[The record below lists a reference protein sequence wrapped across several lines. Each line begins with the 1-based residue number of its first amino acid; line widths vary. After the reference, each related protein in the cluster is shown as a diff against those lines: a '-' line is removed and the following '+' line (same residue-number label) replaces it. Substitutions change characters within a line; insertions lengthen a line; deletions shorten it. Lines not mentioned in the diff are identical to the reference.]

1 MKIGRLFAIFSYI
14 LIFSMLFSAAGITAS
29 EAKPEMAPE
38 GAPNTVLTFE
48 GLNRYQADPAL
59 TTDSW
64 VSDTSG
70 DIGMTRYIQAV
81 NTSVAMYTKTGTL
94 IIQSTFEDF
103 WSTAATDTAC
113 DGNAE
118 VPTHH
123 GQPNVI
129 YDHMAQRWLI
139 QDLAYEDVDEG
150 PYYLCIAVSNYTVG
164 EEPLDFTDAGWMYY
178 ALPAQNQWPYYLP
191 DQARIGLWPD
201 GYYIAA
207 DLYDIDNNGLTRTA
221 EGAKVWA
228 VNRDD
233 LVNGI
238 FPFRSKS
245 FYMTEEDY
253 TYHGLLP
260 SNLEGD
266 PPPTGT
272 PNFFVAIAPP
282 DQFQIWEFSVD
293 WTNPD
298 ASTFPF
304 TPTVLHTATPFDWV
318 VGYLVDQPGTNEM
331 LDLHSER
338 LSSVTYRI
346 VDGVESLWAS
356 HTVMRDT
363 GDDDIRWYEL
373 RSLTTTPYFYQQ
385 GSFAPDSSFRWV
397 SSLGVD
403 GAGNMAIGYSI
414 SDAVLYPSVFYTGR
428 LKGDTLGTL
437 PQGEQA
443 LIYGTGY
450 QDMNPVTDE
459 GPWGERSA
467 MSVDPVDPCVFWYTN
482 QFYLADDINIIE
494 DGPTIWHTIIG
505 AFRYPNCMQGMTTR
519 VSLHTDGTQGNGA
532 SGIDF
537 EGYSV
542 DISDNGR
549 YVAFASEATNLVYG
563 DTNGRRDIFLRD
575 RDVDGDGVY
584 DEPGSV
590 RTTRISMGLLGAQSN
605 SDSWQVG
612 ISGDGRYVAF
622 ASFASNLVT
631 GDTNGTSDVFRY
643 DQMTGAIVRV
653 SVSTAGVQG
662 NALSDQPSVS
672 YDGRYVAFRSYAN
685 NLIDGDANDPSD
697 IFVRDVSSSVTSVV
711 SINAAGELG
720 DADSFDPSISGD
732 GAVVAFASRATNLL
746 LPTAD
751 GNADIADVFA
761 YNRWSGTIELV
772 SAVDAT
778 TTTFGDDESYTPS
791 VSYNGSL
798 IAFVS
803 KATNLD
809 PTYIDTNLSADVF
822 VRKTLYDATVMISV
836 SYFGGLAND
845 DSYTP
850 DISSEGGFIA
860 YASDASTLDL
870 YGDMN
875 GRRDIFL
882 YEMGTGLTR
891 LISKAN
897 NGSSSNDR
905 SVAPEISAQG
915 SHVAYPSRATN
926 LVTNDTN
933 NEWDVFAYNRHG
945 IIPTFLT
952 IPSNVPAYAGDPVSI
967 PVLYTSHGQS
977 VDSTTFSVDF
987 DEDCLTYNS
996 TTFTLPWTSVGSAS
1010 YNASDIDGELDIAIR
1025 AVTSPSVPLLDGN
1038 LAIINFTVK
1047 SSCQAASADGTRSAH
1062 VSFSTDPRASFG
1074 MNGQSIPGTTAD
1086 GSVIVLGGYL
1096 GDCNNDGA
1104 VNAGDLTALVLE
1116 IFDGDGN
1123 VPANVPLGTFTG
1135 NPLGCNPNQDLV
1147 VDAGDIS
1154 CEVMLIFDPNTA
1166 CATSLGSTSEDFLF
1180 NVTSDLADASID
1192 IAAEVPG
1199 PAWSQVTLPITLTTN
1214 GNPLNSAI
1222 FSIDYDRTWL
1232 SFDPNDPQAF
1242 SFNLPEGFEAEVSLG
1257 AAGQL
1262 NFAIFTLDPDLTLPD
1277 GVIANITL
1285 RVGQPDQAGLSPVYF
1300 FYDPP
1305 VSLGSTAGESVPVV
1319 RADGSVWV
1327 YSLMRHFFLPFTVVA
1342 P

>member
-1 MKIGRLFAIFSYI
+1 MKIGKLFAIFSYI
-14 LIFSMLFSAAGITAS
+14 LIFSMLFSTAGVTTS
-29 EAKPEMAPE
+29 EAKPELAPD
-38 GAPNTVLTFE
+38 GAPNTLLTFE
-48 GLNRYQADPAL
+48 GLNRYEADPAL

-103 WSTAATDTAC
+103 WSYATTDTAC

-118 VPTHH
+118 VPAHH

-129 YDHMAQRWLI
+129 YDHMAQRWVI
-139 QDLAYEDVDEG
+139 QDLAYADVDEG

-164 EEPLDFTDAGWMYY
+164 EQPTDFSDVSWLYY
-178 ALPAQNQWPYYLP
+178 ALKTQDTAPYYLP
-191 DQARIGLWPD
+191 YQARIGLWPD

-207 DLYDIDNNGLTRTA
+207 DLYDIYNDGTSRAA

-233 LVNGI
+233 LVNNI
-238 FPFRSKS
+238 FPFRAKS
-245 FYMTEEDY
+245 FFMTEEDY
-253 TYHGLLP
+253 SYHGLLP

-272 PNFFVAIAPP
+272 PNFFVGIAPT
-282 DQFQIWEFSVD
+282 DQFLIWEFSVD
-293 WTNPD
+293 WTNLD

-304 TPTVLHTATPFDWV
+304 TPTVLHASQPFDWV
-318 VGYLVDQPGTNEM
+318 VGYLVDQPGTTEK
-331 LDLHSER
+331 LDLHSDR

-346 VDGVESLWAS
+346 VDGVEALWAS
-356 HTVMRDT
+356 HTVMHDT

-373 RSLTTTPYFYQQ
+373 RSLSTTPYFHQQ
-385 GSFAPDSSFRWV
+385 GSFAPNTSFRWV

-414 SDAVLYPSVFYTGR
+414 GDGGLYPSIYYTGR
-428 LKGDTLGTL
+428 LKGDTLNTL
-437 PQGEQA
+437 PVGEQV
-443 LIYGTGY
+443 LVYGTGY
-450 QDMNPVTDE
+450 QDMNPITDE

-482 QFYLADDINIIE
+482 QYYLADDVNVIE

-505 AFRYPNCMQGMTTR
+505 AFRYPGCMQGTTTR
-519 VSLHTDGTQGNGA
+519 ISLHTDGTQGNGA
-532 SGIDF
+532 SGVDF

-549 YVAFASEATNLVYG
+549 YVAFASEATNLVFG
-563 DTNGRRDIFLRD
+563 DTNGRRDVFLRD

-590 RTTRISMGLLGAQSN
+590 RTTRISMGLLGAQAN

-643 DQMTGAIVRV
+643 DRVSGTIVRV

-697 IFVRDVSSSVTSVV
+697 IFVRDVSSAVTSVV
-711 SINAAGELG
+711 SLNSAGELG
-720 DADSFDPSISGD
+720 DADSFDPAISGD
-732 GAVVAFASRATNLL
+732 GSVVAFASRATNLL

-751 GNADIADVFA
+751 GNGVADVYA
-761 YNRWSGTIELV
+761 YNRWSGIMELV

-791 VSYNGSL
+791 VNYNGSL
-798 IAFVS
+798 IAFAS
-803 KATNLD
+803 RATNLD
-809 PTYIDTNLSADVF
+809 PTYIDTNLSADIF

-850 DISSEGGFIA
+850 DISSDGGFIA

-882 YEMGTGLTR
+882 YEMATGLTR
-891 LISKAN
+891 LISKAY
-897 NGSSSNDR
+897 NGSMSNDR

-915 SHVAYPSRATN
+915 SHIAYPSRATN
-926 LVTNDTN
+926 LITNDTN
-933 NEWDVFAYNRHG
+933 NEWDVFAYNRYG
-945 IIPTFLT
+945 VIPTFLT
-952 IPSNVPAYAGDPVSI
+952 IPSNIPAYAGDPVSV
-967 PVLYTSHGQS
+967 PVLYTSFGQS
-977 VDSTTFSVDF
+977 VDSTTFSIDF
-987 DEDCLTYNS
+987 DEDCLTYDS
-996 TTFTLPWTSVGSAS
+996 TTFTLPWTSTGSAS
-1010 YNASDIDGELDIAIR
+1010 YSATDTDGELDIAIR
-1025 AVTSPSVPLLDGN
+1025 AVASPSVPLVDGS

-1047 SSCQAASADGTRSAH
+1047 TSCQASSTDGTRSAH

-1086 GSVIVLGGYL
+1086 GSVVVLGGYL
-1096 GDCNNDGA
+1096 GDCNDDGA

-1123 VPANVPLGTFTG
+1123 VPANVPLGTFPG
-1135 NPLGCNPNQDLV
+1135 NPIGCNPNQDLV

-1154 CEVMLIFDPNTA
+1154 CEVMLIFDSHTA
-1166 CATSLGSTSEDFLF
+1166 CATSLTSLSSESLF
-1180 NVTSDLADASID
+1180 KISSEVVGATIN

-1199 PAWSQVTLPITLTTN
+1199 PSWHQVTVPVTLTTN
-1214 GNPLNSAI
+1214 GNPVNSAV
-1222 FSIDYDRTWL
+1222 FSVEYDHTWL
-1232 SFDPNDPQAF
+1232 SFDPLNPEAI
-1242 SFNLPEGFEAEVSLG
+1242 SFNVPEEFMT
-1257 AAGQL
+1257 AASVGINGQIDIVIY
-1262 NFAIFTLDPDLTLPD
+1262 ASEPELTLPD
-1277 GVIANITL
+1277 GIIANITL
-1285 RVGQPDQAGLSPVYF
+1285 NVGQPDDSGLAPVSF
-1300 FYDPP
+1300 FYAPP
-1305 VSLGSTAGESVPVV
+1305 VSLGSTAGESILVTPEN
-1319 RADGSVWV
+1319 GSVWV
-1327 YSLMRHFFLPFTVVA
+1327 YNLTRHFFLPFTVVA